1 MSSLPASD
9 AVPADDA
16 VRAAASRLRESL
28 AVAGLDRAVAA
39 YFDPEA
45 EFSGMTFTTL
55 GANPRDEVTTDD
67 LLAVALLNITWRPDA
82 VRGLLGT
89 WAEKVS
95 QMLTTVRSDI
105 DLWDASDG
113 DLAAVDPLWDALVD
127 MPGVGTSTT
136 AKLLARKRPR
146 LCPITDKVVI
156 GAAGIPGR
164 TWEALRCMLQDPA
177 TRAEVEALRPA
188 SAAGA
193 SLLWVLDVAM
203 WLRHS
208 NSRAAQQLR
217 RQAGIQIRD

>member
-1 MSSLPASD
+1 M
-9 AVPADDA
+9 
-16 VRAAASRLRESL
+16 RAAASKLRESL
-28 AVAGLDRAVAA
+28 AVAGLGQAVAA
-39 YFDPEA
+39 YFDPA
-45 EFSGMTFTTL
+45 GEFSGMTFTTL

-67 LLAVALLNITWRPDA
+67 LLAVSLLNITWRPDA

-95 QMLTTVRSDI
+95 QMLTTVRSDV
-105 DLWDASDG
+105 DLWDASDA

-127 MPGVGTSTT
+127 MPGVGTSTA

-156 GAAGIPGR
+156 GAAGVPGR
-164 TWEALRCMLQDPA
+164 TWEALRCLLRDPA
-177 TRAEVEALRPA
+177 ARAEVEALRPA

-193 SLLWVLDVAM
+193 SLMWVLDVAL
-203 WLRHS
+203 WIRHS

-217 RQAGIQIRD
+217 RQAGIPVRD

>member
-1 MSSLPASD
+1 MSSLSASD
-9 AVPADDA
+9 AVPASDA

-28 AVAGLDRAVAA
+28 AVAGLDGAVAA
-39 YFDPEA
+39 YFDPES
-45 EFSGMTFTTL
+45 EFAGMTFTTL

-89 WAEKVS
+89 WSEKLS
-95 QMLTTVRSDI
+95 QMLTAVRSDI
-105 DLWDASDG
+105 DLWDVSDG

-156 GAAGIPGR
+156 GAAGVPGL
-164 TWEALRCMLQDPA
+164 TWEALRCLLQDPGA
-177 TRAEVEALRPA
+177 RAEVEALRPA

-193 SLLWVLDVAM
+193 SLLWVLDVAL
-203 WLRHS
+203 WIRHS
-208 NSRAAQQLR
+208 NSRAAQQFR
-217 RQAGIQIRD
+217 RQAGIPVRD